1 MQQQHVEQGVDAED
15 PLSRAL
21 WRTRLDMTGFLTT
34 RDKTLGTKYPPPQP
48 QGYPPQPL
56 SGPSVLSHRDA
67 PESLE
72 LPRDAPAGPD
82 IRGT

>member
-34 RDKTLGTKYPPPQP
+34 RDKTLGTKGTRHPN
-48 QGYPPQPL
+48 
-56 SGPSVLSHRDA
+56 
-67 PESLE
+67 
-72 LPRDAPAGPD
+72 PRVTHANP
-82 IRGT
+82 